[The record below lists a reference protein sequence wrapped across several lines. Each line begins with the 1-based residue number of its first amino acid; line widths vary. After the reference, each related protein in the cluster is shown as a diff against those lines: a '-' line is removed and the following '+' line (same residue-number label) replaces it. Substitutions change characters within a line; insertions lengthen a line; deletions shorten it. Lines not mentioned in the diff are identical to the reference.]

1 MDETAYIDMEGVQG
15 IPALS
20 PTHALIGIAL
30 SQKEFGTM
38 DYSLSQLCD
47 LLRWS
52 RRKIRAVQ
60 TGCYHL
66 TLYDLLQLSEVFEA
80 PLENVIYGR
89 Y

>member
-1 MDETAYIDMEGVQG
+1 MMWNGSDPTSKSMDETAYIDMEGVQG

-47 LLRWS
+47 L
-52 RRKIRAVQ
+52 
-60 TGCYHL
+60 
-66 TLYDLLQLSEVFEA
+66 
-80 PLENVIYGR
+80 
-89 Y
+89 

>member
-1 MDETAYIDMEGVQG
+1 
-15 IPALS
+15 
-20 PTHALIGIAL
+20 
-30 SQKEFGTM
+30 M

-52 RRKIRAVQ
+52 RRKVRAVQ